1 LTRIRSTLRYIHFPE
16 NDSTAWGLLSGQKK
30 QQGRVERDET
40 RHRVLSG
47 PARPSAFA
55 PFRIRNYR
63 FQWPAD
69 LLTSWAF
76 EMEALILGWYVL
88 VETRSVLLLTVVA
101 SLSYVG
107 TLIAPMFGVVGDRIG
122 HRDLLAM
129 MRATYAV
136 LAATLMTLALTGHL
150 SPLYVF
156 VIVAIMGL
164 VRPSDL
170 GVRGAL
176 VANIMPADQLIG
188 AISISRTTIDTAR
201 IAGALSGAGLFA
213 SLGMGPAYV
222 AIVGLYIAS
231 TLLTLCVVAPSKPHP
246 VDAADDGALR
256 RSPLRDLKEGVAY
269 VWTTP
274 RMRAAMWIAFLANLT
289 AYPLSNGLLPYVAR
303 DIFGTNQ
310 TGLGYLSASF
320 AVGSLI
326 GSIALSVIGGIRVA
340 RLMIGATVVWYA
352 VLLVFSQMQTVPA
365 AIACLMLAGFSQS
378 LTMISI
384 AVILMRTASEH
395 FRGRVMGVRMMV
407 IYGLP
412 LGLLAAG
419 SLIEGIG
426 FAATGT
432 LYAAAGLAL
441 MLAVVLHWRA
451 DLWHLHAPANAR

>member
-1 LTRIRSTLRYIHFPE
+1 
-16 NDSTAWGLLSGQKK
+16 
-30 QQGRVERDET
+30 VERDEP
-40 RHRVLSG
+40 RQRVLSDL
-47 PARPSAFA
+47 ARPSALA

-76 EMEALILGWYVL
+76 EMETLILGWYVL
-88 VETRSVLLLTVVA
+88 VETGSVLLLTVFA
-101 SLSYVG
+101 SLGYIG
-107 TLIAPMFGVVGDRIG
+107 TLVAPMFGVIGDRIG

-129 MRATYAV
+129 MRASYAA

-150 SPLYVF
+150 NPLFVF
-156 VIVAIMGL
+156 VIAALMGV

-170 GVRGAL
+170 GVRSAL
-176 VANIMPADQLIG
+176 VATIMPHDQLIG
-188 AISISRTTIDTAR
+188 AISLSRTTMDTAR

-213 SLGMGPAYV
+213 ALGMGPAYV
-222 AIVGLYIAS
+222 AIVTLYIVA
-231 TLLTLCVVAPSKPHP
+231 TALTLCVVAPAKPHP
-246 VDAADDGALR
+246 AGDITGDALR
-256 RSPLRDLKEGVAY
+256 PSPLRDLREGVAY

-274 RMRAAMWIAFLANLT
+274 RMRAALWIAFLANLT
-289 AYPLSNGLLPYVAR
+289 AYPLTNGLLPYIAR
-303 DIFGTNQ
+303 TIYGTNQ

-320 AVGSLI
+320 AIGSLVGSI
-326 GSIALSVIGGIRVA
+326 VLSLIGGIRVA
-340 RLMIGATVVWYA
+340 RLMIASTVLWYA
-352 VLLVFSQMQTVPA
+352 TLLLFVQMQTVST
-365 AIACLMLAGFSQS
+365 AIVCLVVAGFSQS
-378 LTMISI
+378 LAMISI

-419 SLIEGIG
+419 SLIDEIG

-432 LYAAAGLAL
+432 LYAAGGLAL

-451 DLWHLHAPANAR
+451 DLWHVHAPANAR